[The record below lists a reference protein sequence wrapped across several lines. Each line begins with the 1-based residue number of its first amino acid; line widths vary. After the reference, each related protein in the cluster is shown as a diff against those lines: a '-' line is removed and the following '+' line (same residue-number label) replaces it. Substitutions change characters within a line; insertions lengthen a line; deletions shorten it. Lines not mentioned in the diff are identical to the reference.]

1 MLAGEVEFTIGDRTV
16 RAGAGAALHVPP
28 GTVHTFAN
36 VGDVPA
42 KWIGIFSPGRF
53 VALIEEIGK
62 AFPPG
67 DGPPDEAKLMAAFS
81 AYDTEVV
88 EP

>member
-1 MLAGEVEFTIGDRTV
+1 MTDALSLGPGEGRSFLVGADKATV
-16 RAGAGAALHVPP
+16 KV
-28 GTVHTFAN
+28 
-36 VGDVPA
+36 
-42 KWIGIFSPGRF
+42 GRF

-88 EP
+88 EA